1 MTRVEYFFSTPYR
14 YFSDYVPL
22 QNVELSALF
31 GLLVFARFPD
41 VSMKNNIVCV
51 VWLPKW
57 HAAVCASRDTCLV
70 LIRVGYFQV
79 VRTGSVAEMKDLSG
93 EKQRVVV
100 LKNFPDKGS
109 VTVMDVKSR
118 KKKTVTK
125 LSSISCK
132 RRNIHSQS
140 C

>member
-1 MTRVEYFFSTPYR
+1 M
-14 YFSDYVPL
+14 
-22 QNVELSALF
+22 
-31 GLLVFARFPD
+31 
-41 VSMKNNIVCV
+41 
-51 VWLPKW
+51 
-57 HAAVCASRDTCLV
+57 
-70 LIRVGYFQV
+70 IRVGYFQV

-125 LSSISCK
+125 LFSISCK

>member
-1 MTRVEYFFSTPYR
+1 M
-14 YFSDYVPL
+14 
-22 QNVELSALF
+22 
-31 GLLVFARFPD
+31 
-41 VSMKNNIVCV
+41 
-51 VWLPKW
+51 
-57 HAAVCASRDTCLV
+57 
-70 LIRVGYFQV
+70 IRVGYFQV

-125 LSSISCK
+125 PSSISCK
-132 RRNIHSQS
+132 RMNIHSQS